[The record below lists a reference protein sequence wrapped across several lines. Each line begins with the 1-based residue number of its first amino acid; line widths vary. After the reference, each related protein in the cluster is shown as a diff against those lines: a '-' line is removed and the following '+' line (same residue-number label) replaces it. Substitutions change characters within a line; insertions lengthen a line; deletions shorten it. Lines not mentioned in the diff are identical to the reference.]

1 MLGVVRLVILF
12 AVVVALRVYQISA
25 FPRTFPRHEVA
36 ADGDDG
42 IAARVVQADVL
53 AQVACHLL
61 CGFVQMRVQNLVAD

>member
-1 MLGVVRLVILF
+1 MPRLDSAEAAAVNHPVRMFGVMRFVVLF
-12 AVVVALRVYQISA
+12 AVVVALRIYQISA

-53 AQVACHLL
+53 A
-61 CGFVQMRVQNLVAD
+61 